1 MKAWT
6 LTKPITKLNRHRPAV
21 VSRSRAE
28 RHVLEMLQLNPLIHG
43 YISHNAVRT
52 SEIGTHNKQNRYIF
66 FAHKQFPFDRDDKAS
81 KIEHVHLINYRILFS
96 TNKAAYVSETQTL
109 GI

>member
-28 RHVLEMLQLNPLIHG
+28 GHILKMLQLNPLIHG

-52 SEIGTHNKQNRYIF
+52 LEIGTQNKQNTYVF
-66 FAHKQFPFDRDDKAS
+66 FTPQQFAFDRDDKAS
-81 KIEHVHLINYRILFS
+81 KIEHVYLINYRILFS
-96 TNKAAYVSETQTL
+96 E
-109 GI
+109 